1 MLHCIA
7 PAAAAGLASIH
18 GQPGEDAMSEESE
31 RGWFRKVATVLMLC
45 GFVVGMTPFVKN
57 WMYPQERSRR

>member
-1 MLHCIA
+1 
-7 PAAAAGLASIH
+7 
-18 GQPGEDAMSEESE
+18 
-31 RGWFRKVATVLMLC
+31 MLC

>member
-1 MLHCIA
+1 
-7 PAAAAGLASIH
+7 
-18 GQPGEDAMSEESE
+18 MSEDTE
-31 RGWFRKVATVLMLC
+31 RDVVQEGRDGADAG

>member
-1 MLHCIA
+1 
-7 PAAAAGLASIH
+7 
-18 GQPGEDAMSEESE
+18 
-31 RGWFRKVATVLMLC
+31 VLMLC